1 MDKICLFIGLVNVML
16 VIIISKEKL
25 NTIKVILFLLNKEM
39 MIIIFFFLLDAP
51 SALLS
56 HADICKLRYQTTSFT
71 ALHGLTQSI
80 KPPGVMI
87 YNSSKT

>member
-39 MIIIFFFLLDAP
+39 IIIIIFLLDAP

-80 KPPGVMI
+80 KPPGFMI